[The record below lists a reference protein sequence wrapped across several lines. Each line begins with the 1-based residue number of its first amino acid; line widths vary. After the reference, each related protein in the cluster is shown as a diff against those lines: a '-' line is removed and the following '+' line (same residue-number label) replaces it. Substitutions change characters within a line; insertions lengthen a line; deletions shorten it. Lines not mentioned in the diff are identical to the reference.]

1 MKIKDEEQINLDTD
15 KEEVLKEIT
24 SRLDK
29 LNPKINIIEKDEIE
43 EINNSLKNQT
53 KIFRLTK

>member
-43 EINNSLKNQT
+43 EINNSLKKQT